1 MMEIVIT
8 DGYTL
13 NPGDLNWKLL
23 EQLGKLTIY
32 ENRTDPVALIEKCCH
47 ADIIL
52 TNKTVIT
59 KELILA
65 ASNLKLIAVTATGYN
80 NVDVSAAKA
89 QGITVCNVPAYGTFS
104 VAQHTFALLLE
115 LVNHAGLN
123 AASTAKGE
131 WSKAKDWCYS
141 LKPVVELKDKVM
153 GIVGLGKIGKQVA
166 IIAQAFGMKVIYTG
180 GREPLPNTEEVDLAQ
195 LFIQSDVISLHCP
208 LTKDNT
214 GFVNKEL
221 LELVKPTASLI
232 NTSRGAL
239 INEKDLAQA
248 LHQRRIGGA
257 GLDALSAEPPPK
269 DHPLIGLENC
279 IVTPHNAWISFEAR
293 QRVMNITVANVEA
306 FLKGKPQNVV
316 N

>member
-1 MMEIVIT
+1 MEIVIT

-32 ENRTDPVALIEKCCH
+32 ERTDPVALIEKCCH

-115 LVNHAGLN
+115 LVNHVGLN

-166 IIAQAFGMKVIYTG
+166 IIAQAFGMKVIYT
-180 GREPLPNTEEVDLAQ
+180 
-195 LFIQSDVISLHCP
+195 
-208 LTKDNT
+208 
-214 GFVNKEL
+214 
-221 LELVKPTASLI
+221 AS
-232 NTSRGAL
+232 
-239 INEKDLAQA
+239 KY
-248 LHQRRIGGA
+248 RR
-257 GLDALSAEPPPK
+257 SSFSP
-269 DHPLIGLENC
+269 
-279 IVTPHNAWISFEAR
+279 IVYS
-293 QRVMNITVANVEA
+293 
-306 FLKGKPQNVV
+306 K
-316 N
+316 